1 MLSVRL
7 TPGRCTMLEIDKA
20 RNFVRQSGIFS
31 PVAQVMGDMVLRCS
45 KSESPELYMAMVL
58 AAQYSLEK
66 HICVQLADCGGTVLT
81 GRNNDMQLTLPE
93 YNGWREA
100 LKNDSFR
107 EVIAVFDS
115 PVSKVP
121 ETLLV
126 LDCNGG
132 CYLQRQWSF
141 ERSVEKALL
150 DRAAA
155 VLPLPELKAGGLH
168 GIVSFFSDA
177 EKHPAI
183 DYQQLA
189 VLAAQRHKLTVL
201 SGGPGTGKTTV
212 AAAVLALKLKKRPDM
227 RILLAAPTAKAAVR
241 LEESIHKNLQY
252 LAGNT
257 DHSALEDLRASTI
270 HRMLGVRF
278 NDNEFKHNS
287 DNPLD
292 CDLLLIDECSMVPL
306 NLMARAV
313 EALPPDA
320 ELILLGDRYQ
330 LASVEAGS
338 VLADICDSARANVV
352 DPVVAACFKKQTT
365 WDADSFAD
373 IPQASTLD
381 GCLIE
386 LCENHRF
393 DKDAPLL
400 GEIAGIIRNLQSNDN
415 FTAIAD
421 YIASRSGREFDF
433 IDANE
438 RDLEKL
444 LKNKLFQPRLA
455 SGEKLSD
462 LPELAARASEEN
474 LAKAFALLNS
484 YKLLAPGYQGTR
496 GIHQLNNI
504 CMKHLKLK
512 DLYSVGVPLLIKSND
527 YRTGLFNGD
536 IGLVGVD
543 EQGRKKVFFENNSH
557 SFNIADL
564 PEHEAVFAMSVH
576 KAQGCGF
583 GEVVFVMP
591 HTCDALMTREMVYT
605 AMTRAEKQLLCVGS
619 TAVFAEALQKVTR
632 RVSNLPNYLKRM
644 GQ

>member
-1 MLSVRL
+1 
-7 TPGRCTMLEIDKA
+7 MLEADKT

-31 PVAQVMGDMVLRCS
+31 TAAQVMGDMVLRCC
-45 KSESPELYMAMVL
+45 KTESPELYMAMVL
-58 AAQYSLEK
+58 AAQYSMEK
-66 HICVQLADCGGTVLT
+66 HICVQLAECGGTVLT
-81 GRNNDMQLTLPE
+81 GRNNDLQLTLPE
-93 YNGWREA
+93 YNTWREI

-107 EVIAVFDS
+107 EVIAVLDK
-115 PVSKVP
+115 PVRKVP
-121 ETLLV
+121 DTLLV

-150 DRAAA
+150 ERAAA
-155 VLPLPELKAGGLH
+155 VLPLPKLDAGELH
-168 GIVSFFSDA
+168 GIVSFFPDA
-177 EKHPAI
+177 EHHPAI

-212 AAAVLALKLKKRPDM
+212 ATAVLALKLKKRPDM
-227 RILLAAPTAKAAVR
+227 RILLAAPTAKAALR
-241 LEESIHKNLQY
+241 LEESIQKNLQY
-252 LAGNT
+252 LSRDIDQSG
-257 DHSALEDLRASTI
+257 LQELRAATI
-270 HRMLGVRF
+270 HRVLGVKL

-313 EALPPDA
+313 EALPPHA

-352 DPVVAACFKKQTT
+352 DPVVAECFKKQTA
-365 WDADSFAD
+365 WSVDSLGE
-373 IPQASTLD
+373 IPQESALD

-393 DKDAPLL
+393 DSDAPLL
-400 GEIAGIIRNLQSNDN
+400 GKIAGIIRNLQSNDN
-415 FTAIAD
+415 FATIAED
-421 YIASRSGREFDF
+421 IASCSGREFKF
-433 IDANE
+433 MDANE
-438 RDLEKL
+438 RELEKII
-444 LKNKLFQPRLA
+444 KNKLDQPRLV

-462 LPELAARASEEN
+462 LPELAACASEEN
-474 LAKAFALLNS
+474 LARAFALLNS
-484 YKLLAPGYQGTR
+484 YKLLAPGYQGPR

-536 IGLVGVD
+536 IGLVGMD
-543 EQGRKKVFFENNSH
+543 EHGRKKVFFENNGH
-557 SFNIADL
+557 AFNIADL

-591 HTCDALMTREMVYT
+591 RTGDALMTREMVYT
-605 AMTRAEKQLLCVGS
+605 AMTRAEKQLLCIGS

-632 RVSNLPNYLKRM
+632 RMSNLSKYLK
-644 GQ
+644 QASQ